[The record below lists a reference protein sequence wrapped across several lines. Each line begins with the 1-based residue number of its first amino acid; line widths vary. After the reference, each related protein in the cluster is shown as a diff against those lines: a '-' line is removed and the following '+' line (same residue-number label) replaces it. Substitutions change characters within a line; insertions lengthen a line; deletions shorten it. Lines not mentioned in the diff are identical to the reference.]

1 VVFVAFS
8 SGGERVVT
16 ASRDNTAKIWDAET
30 GREVL
35 TLKGAPEDV
44 NTVAFSRDL
53 KRVVT
58 GSNDGTAKV
67 WDAESSQPVLTLRGH
82 LHSVNSVAF
91 SLDGK
96 RVVTGSADRTA
107 KVWDA
112 EKPREAEITI
122 LRGHSDVVLSV
133 AFSPDGK
140 RVVTGSGD
148 KTVKLWDSETG
159 QEILTLRG
167 HADAVVFI
175 AFSPDGKQ
183 LATTSVDG
191 VAMIWHALDCSAS
204 REEHER
210 QKHARYREWLLA
222 KCGIKAMEAEPRA
235 SAAGAYVIPVL
246 NLHLPEDMEACAA
259 NLRDVY
265 AAIKKYEK
273 DKGKLP
279 NWLSD
284 LVPEYLSKD
293 RLLCP
298 QDTQHRS
305 PYYPDPNLPCSYTFE
320 FSPAPVPPGWERWR
334 SLSSGQTEI
343 ATCRD
348 WKKTQVKLFGD
359 VVPLTRCLHHGSR
372 TLNLS
377 VGGRIYWSDMNWEFV
392 FKPDYRLGD
401 LSSEPR

>member
-1 VVFVAFS
+1 M
-8 SGGERVVT
+8 VT
-16 ASRDNTAKIWDAET
+16 ASRDRTAKLWDAET
-30 GREVL
+30 GREIL
-35 TLKGAPEDV
+35 TLTSPSGDV
-44 NTVAFSRDL
+44 SSAAFSPDL
-53 KRVVT
+53 KRVVI
-58 GSNDGTAKV
+58 GSANGTAEV
-67 WDAESSQPVLTLRGH
+67 WDAESSQPVVTLRGH

-112 EKPREAEITI
+112 EKPREAEIVI
-122 LRGHSDVVLSV
+122 LRGHSEDVLSV

-148 KTVKLWDSETG
+148 KTVKVWDAETG

-167 HADAVVFI
+167 HSDAVVYI
-175 AFSPDGKQ
+175 TFSPDGKR
-183 LATTSVDG
+183 LATTSLDG
-191 VAMIWHALDCSAS
+191 AATIWHALDCSAS

-246 NLHLPEDMEACAA
+246 NLRLPQDMEACAA
-259 NLRDVY
+259 NFRDVY

-284 LVPEYLSKD
+284 LVPEYLGKD
-293 RLLCP
+293 MLLCP
-298 QDTQHRS
+298 QDPEHRS
-305 PYYPDPNLPCSYTFE
+305 PYYRDPSLPCSYTFE
-320 FSPAPVPPGWERWR
+320 FSLAPVPAGWQQR
-334 SLSSGQTEI
+334 SRTWTEI

-359 VVPLTRCLHHGSR
+359 VVPLTRCLHHGSEA
-372 TLNLS
+372 LNLS

-401 LSSEPR
+401 ESSGPH